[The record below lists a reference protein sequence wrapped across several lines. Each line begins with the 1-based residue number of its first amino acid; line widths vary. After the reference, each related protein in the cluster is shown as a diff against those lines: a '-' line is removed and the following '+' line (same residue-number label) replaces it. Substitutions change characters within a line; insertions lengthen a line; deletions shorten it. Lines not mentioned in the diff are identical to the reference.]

1 MPDLIVHIPNHGY
14 SNTNYLYISWL
25 DANHYVSDKTTNS
38 FKLTTTSGGSIYI
51 QFTGSVISGSVR
63 EVTGAATTTI
73 TGLDH
78 LEGELVYVLS
88 NGISLGLYTVSGGS
102 VTVLSS
108 VFSYSVGL
116 AYESTLQ
123 PMKLDISGLGLATTK
138 KVAKVIASLNKTV
151 GGKIGTDAQ
160 NLDNIKYRDAGGAG
174 VEFPYFTGDVEQ
186 TLPGGYGR
194 SGNVMVKQTDPQP
207 MTVLSFTFD
216 IGARND

>member
-1 MPDLIVHIPNHGY
+1 MPDLIVYIPDHGY
-14 SNTNYLYISWL
+14 SNTDFLYISWL
-25 DANHYVSDKTTNS
+25 DANHYVSDKTANS
-38 FKLTTTSGGSIYI
+38 FKLTTTSGGATYI
-51 QFTGSVISGSVR
+51 QFSESIISGSVR
-63 EVTGAATTTI
+63 EETESAVTTI

-78 LEGELVYVLS
+78 LEGEQVYVLS
-88 NGISLGLYTVSGGS
+88 NGVSLGLHTVSGGS
-102 VTVLSS
+102 VTVLSE

-151 GGKIGTDAQ
+151 GGQIGTDAQ
-160 NLDNIKYRDAGGAG
+160 HLDNIKYRDAGGTG
-174 VEFPYFTGDVEQ
+174 DEFPYFTGDVEQ

-194 SGNVMVKQTDPQP
+194 SGDVMVKQTDPQP

-216 IGARND
+216 LGVRND

>member
-1 MPDLIVHIPNHGY
+1 MADLIIHMPNHGY

-25 DANHYVSDKTTNS
+25 DANYYVSNKTANS
-38 FKLTTTSGGSIYI
+38 FKLTTTSGGAVYV
-51 QFTGSVISGSVR
+51 QFTESVISGSVR
-63 EVTGAATTTI
+63 EATGSPITTI

-78 LEGELVYVLS
+78 LEGEHVYVLA

-108 VFSYSVGL
+108 VLSYSVGL

-123 PMKLDISGLGLATTK
+123 PMKLDIAGLGLATTK
-138 KVAKVIASLNKTV
+138 KIAKVIVSLNKTV
-151 GGKIGTDAQ
+151 RGKIGTDAQ
-160 NLDNIKYRDAGGAG
+160 NLDNIKYRDAGRTGD
-174 VEFPYFTGDVEQ
+174 EFPYATGDFEQ

-194 SGNVMVKQTDPQP
+194 SGDVMVKQTDPYP